1 MEGFVLHIL
10 KLNIIAAVIILLVKL
25 MSVFLKGKF
34 TAQWKYLVWL
44 MLSLSLLI
52 PVRMPARLSV
62 FHLPVNET
70 VQKLSENPIMQSL
83 PQNGPDVRDTG
94 TELTSERQ
102 NTDFSGNV
110 HKVGDSVS
118 IFSIFLI
125 LWLAIAVLKLI
136 WETVSYHISMKNLK
150 RMSLP
155 VYNPVTL
162 RVYSSV
168 YRLKDIQNPPNLLQN
183 AGISTPLLTG
193 LLKTELYLP
202 AVGYTAEELKLIFHH
217 ELSHYRR
224 RDLWYKMLL
233 RICSTVYWFNP
244 FLHIMLKEA
253 DNDIENLCDTN
264 VIRHCT
270 VKDHRLYRKLLLR
283 TAAIE
288 NHVPYVSASLNDS
301 TMVFKDRILYML
313 NLKHLK
319 RNRLPGIILTALL
332 IAANTFV
339 VFSAVTDSPDV
350 LTDISAETA
359 KASAKALD
367 YIPDKNASPAASRM
381 QAPADASFKPVSY
394 DSTQESSPADNAL
407 QAQPKNTPLGNTL
420 PENTLP
426 ESTLSENTLSENISD
441 ISSSEYEDSWNGIS
455 SGSAQTGD
463 ASVPDTTETE
473 SPEPAPSVIPYTGG
487 FNNRGSGY
495 INTVI
500 DSNGNITALKD
511 NGNGTYSNYY
521 GTNFTYNG
529 GTSWTDEYGESYA
542 TLDDRYHYEGMEL
555 DSHILSGSDGSTS
568 EVIRTTNGD
577 YFYRDDNG
585 TGFTDNG
592 DGSWTDEYGNTYSE

>member
-1 MEGFVLHIL
+1 MEGFALHIL
-10 KLNIIAAVIILLVKL
+10 KLNIIAAGIILLVKL
-25 MSVFLKGKF
+25 TSVFLKGKF

-52 PVRMPARLSV
+52 PVRMPAELSV

-70 VQKLSENPIMQSL
+70 VQKLSESRISQSV
-83 PQNGPDVRDTG
+83 PQSTPDVRDTG
-94 TELTSERQ
+94 ADLTSRSQ
-102 NTDFSGNV
+102 NTAFSGNV
-110 HKVGDSVS
+110 HKAGASVS
-118 IFSIFLI
+118 VFSIFLT

-136 WETVSYHISMKNLK
+136 WEAAAYRISMKNLK

-168 YRLKDIQNPPNLLQN
+168 YRLKGIPNPPKLMQN
-183 AGISTPLLTG
+183 AGLSTPLLTG

-233 RICSTVYWFNP
+233 RICATVYWFNP
-244 FLHIMLKEA
+244 FLRIMLKEA

-270 VKDHRLYRKLLLR
+270 VKDHRLYRRLLLR

-288 NHVPYVSASLNDS
+288 NHVPYVTASLNDS
-301 TMVFKDRILYML
+301 TMVLKDRLLYML

-319 RNRLPGIILTALL
+319 RNLLPGIVLTVLL
-332 IAANTFV
+332 IATNTFIA
-339 VFSAVTDSPDV
+339 FSAATDSSGA
-350 LTDISAETA
+350 LTDVPSKNTTA
-359 KASAKALD
+359 SSEASD
-367 YIPDKNASPAASRM
+367 YVPDKNVIPAASRM
-381 QAPADASFKPVSY
+381 QTPADASFKPVSY
-394 DSTQESSPADNAL
+394 DSTQEPFPADNA
-407 QAQPKNTPLGNTL
+407 QQTQPETAL
-420 PENTLP
+420 PENI
-426 ESTLSENTLSENISD
+426 STA
-441 ISSSEYEDSWNGIS
+441 SSAAYEDSQSGNP
-455 SGSAQTGD
+455 SGSVQTGETYM
-463 ASVPDTTETE
+463 PDTNETE
-473 SPEPAPSVIPYTGG
+473 SQEPAPSTIPYTGG
-487 FNNRGSGY
+487 FNNGSGF
-495 INTVI
+495 INSVI

-511 NGNGTYSNYY
+511 NGDGTYSDDN
-521 GTNFTYNG
+521 GINFTYNG
-529 GTSWTDEYGESYA
+529 GTSWTAENGESYS

-555 DSHILSGSDGSTS
+555 DSHTLSGSDGSTS

-592 DGSWTDEYGNTYSE
+592 DGTWTDEYGNTYSE